1 MENKEKFYEKLLE
14 TLNKD
19 NDEFYF
25 KDFCKSIG
33 QGAFGV
39 VKDIF
44 HKNNNKN
51 YVVKIIKKNDD
62 KDITGEEKLTCEIN
76 DPHITKIK
84 KIIPNFKYKKNN
96 LNYYYDIIIME
107 KAKLKDLSN
116 FSKNFK
122 FYLIYPLKDDF
133 GDNILRFFSKQIIE
147 GLEKLER
154 SDYIHLDIK
163 PENILIFDNYNIKLT
178 DFSFL
183 NKC

>member
-1 MENKEKFYEKLLE
+1 
-14 TLNKD
+14 
-19 NDEFYF
+19 
-25 KDFCKSIG
+25 
-33 QGAFGV
+33 
-39 VKDIF
+39 
-44 HKNNNKN
+44 
-51 YVVKIIKKNDD
+51 
-62 KDITGEEKLTCEIN
+62 
-76 DPHITKIK
+76 
-84 KIIPNFKYKKNN
+84 
-96 LNYYYDIIIME
+96 ME

-116 FSKNFK
+116 FSKSFQ
-122 FYLIYPLKDDF
+122 FYLINPLKEDF